1 MILSLEHSV
10 PERYRASFNKIFI
23 RTIFGV
29 TTLYIFFGV
38 GGYLTFG
45 EETEDVITLNL
56 DHESGDS
63 LFSMSLF
70 VKVLLCCSLYL
81 TYPLMMFP
89 VTNIVKKRV
98 KMYFGIDS
106 DTNIYMA
113 YAIRLALVTTTGVVI
128 MKTPNFHVIMEFIGA
143 ICCTNLAFTIP
154 ALCHL
159 KLSKDNLTDK

>member
-10 PERYRASFNKIFI
+10 PERYRSSFKRIFI
-23 RTIFGV
+23 KTIIAVTLLYIAFGV
-29 TTLYIFFGV
+29 C
-38 GGYLTFG
+38 GYLTFG

-56 DHESGDS
+56 DHESGDGFT
-63 LFSMSLF
+63 LSLF
-70 VKVLLCCSLYL
+70 VKILLCCSLYL

-98 KMYFGIDS
+98 KMYFGLDS
-106 DTNIYMA
+106 DTNIYIA
-113 YAIRLALVTTTGVVI
+113 YAIRLFLVTCTGVVI
-128 MKTPNFHVIMEFIGA
+128 MKTPKFYIVMAFIGA

-159 KLSKDNLTDK
+159 KLFKDNLTER